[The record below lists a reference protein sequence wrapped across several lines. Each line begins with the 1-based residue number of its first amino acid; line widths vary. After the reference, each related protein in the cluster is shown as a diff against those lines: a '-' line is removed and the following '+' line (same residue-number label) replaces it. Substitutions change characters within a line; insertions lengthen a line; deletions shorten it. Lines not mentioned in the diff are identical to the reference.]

1 MSETLAIQLNNA
13 AIMQQDN
20 LVLKDVNLS
29 IEQGEFV
36 YLIGKVGSGK
46 SSLLKTIYAELPL
59 NEGEGVVAGFTL
71 KKIKR
76 KHKPL
81 LRRKC
86 GIVFQDFRLLSDRSV
101 YDNLRFV
108 LKATGWKSKSAIEER
123 IQNVLTKTGMEN
135 KGYKMPHELSG
146 GEQQRVVIARALLN
160 SPDIIIADEPTGNID
175 PETSYLLIELLKD
188 ICDSGKTVIVATH
201 QYDLIDKYPARV
213 LRCDNATV
221 TEFESNINNLTN
233 VSNNSV
239 EAVSMEFID

>member
-1 MSETLAIQLNNA
+1 MSDTLAIQLKKA

-20 LVLKDVNLS
+20 LILSDVNLE
-29 IEQGEFV
+29 IKQGEFV

-59 NEGEGVVAGFTL
+59 IEGEGIVAGHTL
-71 KKIKR
+71 EKMKR
-76 KHKPL
+76 RHKPD

-101 YDNLRFV
+101 HDNMYFV
-108 LKATGWKSKSAIEER
+108 LKATGWKSKEAMEER
-123 IQNVLTKTGMEN
+123 ITNVLTKTGMET

-160 SPDIIIADEPTGNID
+160 SPEIIIADEPTGNID
-175 PETSYLLIELLKD
+175 PETSFKLIELLKD

-213 LRCDNATV
+213 LRCDNGCVSEYDA
-221 TEFESNINNLTN
+221 NINSLTN
-233 VSNNSV
+233 V
-239 EAVSMEFID
+239 VSDSAEITNMEFID